1 MSDLQISLLIIGAVV
16 VGGVYLFNWTQE
28 RKFRRKLGQAFEV
41 EREDVLLG
49 ATAKGGARVE
59 PQVSWADTRTDSAPD
74 SPETGRTEQKP
85 ASSAPAEPSPVLPF
99 DPDIE
104 YVAVIESTAPIA
116 ESAIDELLNRTAAC
130 GKPCRVAGLRA
141 QGGEWEEL
149 GRTGGEH
156 YVKVALGLQL
166 VNRTGPVNAAQLAM
180 FCDAMRNCA
189 GKISAVA
196 SCPDTHA
203 ALTSARE
210 LDEFC
215 AEVDVAI
222 GVNIVAAENQAFQG
236 ARIRALAESV
246 GFKLEPDGLF
256 HFRGAQRDN
265 LFTLDN
271 HEPAPFLPE
280 QINRLSTSGVTL
292 LLDVPRV
299 ADGPSVLDRMLD
311 VARGLAQALDGR
323 LVDDNRVVLNEA
335 GIARIRQQL
344 GEICSRMEA
353 SGISAGGAR
362 ALRLFS

>member
-16 VGGVYLFNWTQE
+16 VGGVYLFNWMQE

-59 PQVSWADTRTDSAPD
+59 PQVSWADTGTVGVPD
-74 SPETGRTEQKP
+74 SPEPESSSVTG
-85 ASSAPAEPSPVLPF
+85 APVTVLPF

-104 YVAVIESTAPIA
+104 YVAVIESAAPIA
-116 ESAIDELLNRTAAC
+116 ESAIDDLLTRAAAC

-141 QGGEWEEL
+141 QGSEWEEL
-149 GRTGGEH
+149 ARTGSEH
-156 YVKVALGLQL
+156 YVKIALGLQL

-196 SCPDTHA
+196 NCPDTHA

-236 ARIRALAESV
+236 ARIRTLAESA

-256 HFRGAQRDN
+256 HFRNEQRDN

-280 QINRLSTSGVTL
+280 QINRLSTNGVTL

-299 ADGPSVLDRMLD
+299 ADGPSVLDRMLE